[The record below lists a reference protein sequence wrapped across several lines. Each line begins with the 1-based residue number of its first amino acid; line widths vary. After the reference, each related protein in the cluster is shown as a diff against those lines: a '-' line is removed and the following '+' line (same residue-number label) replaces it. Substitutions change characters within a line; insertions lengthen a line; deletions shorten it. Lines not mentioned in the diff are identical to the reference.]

1 MIGHVIKI
9 ALGIGLLE
17 VDRGRQR
24 LIAQRQHTDAGLS
37 VLALRDQTRSEEHTS
52 ELQSR
57 LHLVCRLLLEKKIWS
72 FACARPTPRSPGR
85 RFRPP
90 WHWIR
95 ATGKFWLPWTRIL
108 ILKTPTRST
117 GPSAFACSRTA
128 TSKSPRI
135 SSPGWIRRRRLQAR
149 PTPRRDFHRLPA
161 VRRS

>member
-72 FACARPTPRSPGR
+72 IGTGLAVVYGLTDFAAVTGVIMIRLEYNESEQRFDQEDRHYGYHVPR
-85 RFRPP
+85 
-90 WHWIR
+90 
-95 ATGKFWLPWTRIL
+95 LV
-108 ILKTPTRST
+108 
-117 GPSAFACSRTA
+117 
-128 TSKSPRI
+128 
-135 SSPGWIRRRRLQAR
+135 
-149 PTPRRDFHRLPA
+149 PA
-161 VRRS
+161 

>member
-57 LHLVCRLLLEKKIWS
+57 LHLVCRLLLEKKIWT
-72 FACARPTPRSPGR
+72 AREPGL
-85 RFRPP
+85 
-90 WHWIR
+90 
-95 ATGKFWLPWTRIL
+95 AAGAL
-108 ILKTPTRST
+108 S
-117 GPSAFACSRTA
+117 
-128 TSKSPRI
+128 
-135 SSPGWIRRRRLQAR
+135 
-149 PTPRRDFHRLPA
+149 A
-161 VRRS
+161 VRRSRYPRRASCARAAATIRPRPAGRFPPPQLRTRRARARPPSP

>member
-57 LHLVCRLLLEKKIWS
+57 LHLVCRLLLEKKIWAAKLS
-72 FACARPTPRSPGR
+72 KNF
-85 RFRPP
+85 RF
-90 WHWIR
+90 
-95 ATGKFWLPWTRIL
+95 K
-108 ILKTPTRST
+108 
-117 GPSAFACSRTA
+117 RTA
-128 TSKSPRI
+128 TLCSTQHTHELRHHQAIRPCACASAGERSSRSCRI
-135 SSPGWIRRRRLQAR
+135 GYVKESARRQSPGGLE
-149 PTPRRDFHRLPA
+149 PE
-161 VRRS
+161 